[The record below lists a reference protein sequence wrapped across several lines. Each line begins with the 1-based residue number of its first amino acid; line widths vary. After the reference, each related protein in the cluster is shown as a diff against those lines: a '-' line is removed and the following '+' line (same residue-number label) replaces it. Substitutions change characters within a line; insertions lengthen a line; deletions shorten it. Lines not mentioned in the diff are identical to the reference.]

1 MWARTK
7 KAIYWA
13 ILLFVVTIA
22 GVVGKQIGGAMGKP
36 SKAETLSVLVT
47 KAAEKLNAQAPKKLD
62 EITTL
67 VRAEASMGRRLTVY
81 YTLENYD
88 AYAKDFSLDRVRSAV
103 TENACGTDKVGKGPS
118 PLSLGMLY
126 TYVYS
131 RENGKAIGQFEVSQ
145 QDCYRNR

>member
-7 KAIYWA
+7 KAIYWTV
-13 ILLFVVTIA
+13 LLFVVAIA
-22 GVVGKQIGGAMGKP
+22 GVVGKQIGGEMGRP
-36 SKAETLSVLVT
+36 SKAETLSKLVT
-47 KAAEKLNAQAPKKLD
+47 EAAAKLNAQAPKKLD

-67 VRAEASMGRRLTVY
+67 VRAEASMGQRLTIY

-103 TENACGTDKVGKGPS
+103 TKNACDKNKVGKGPS
-118 PLSLGMLY
+118 PLSLGMFY

-131 RENGKAIGQFEVSQ
+131 RENGKVIGRFEVSQ